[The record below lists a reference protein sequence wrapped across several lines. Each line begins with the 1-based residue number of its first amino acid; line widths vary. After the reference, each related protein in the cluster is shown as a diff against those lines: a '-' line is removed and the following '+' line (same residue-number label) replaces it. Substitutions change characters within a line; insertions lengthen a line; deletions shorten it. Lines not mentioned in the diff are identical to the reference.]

1 MQYSTLFLLGLPVI
15 ALLSYEHHT
24 EVKQLDEL
32 FFLTQEQGYCDAVV
46 DYGQRRPPDCVNE
59 VLMKRDQRLDELHSE
74 LGVQPS
80 MPSADG
86 HDESYLPALS
96 NVREQR
102 NELFLLLHEHGYC
115 AAVAA
120 HHLAPPNECS
130 MEAGNYRTQRLEHLR
145 EYTKIQPV
153 IPYHDDTTIG
163 RLPKPVSVS
172 VLKQSKF
179 G

>member
-1 MQYSTLFLLGLPVI
+1 MRHI
-15 ALLSYEHHT
+15 ALLIYAFL
-24 EVKQLDEL
+24 VFVLLRVFDPPQDMQLNEL
-32 FFLTQEQGYCDAVV
+32 FFLTQEQGFCAAVV
-46 DYGQRRPPDCVNE
+46 DYGQRRPPECVNE
-59 VLMKRDQRLDELHSE
+59 VLLTRDQRLDELHSE
-74 LGVQPS
+74 LGVQPG
-80 MPSADG
+80 MPSTDG
-86 HDESYLPALS
+86 HDDSYLPALS

-130 MEAGNYRTQRLEHLR
+130 MEAGNDRTQRLERLR

-172 VLKQSKF
+172 VLRQIKF

>member
-1 MQYSTLFLLGLPVI
+1 MQYSTLFVLGLPVI
-15 ALLSYEHHT
+15 ALMSCNHHA
-24 EVKQLDEL
+24 EVRQLDEL
-32 FFLTQEQGYCDAVV
+32 FFLTQEQGYCAAVV
-46 DYGQRRPPDCVNE
+46 DYGQRRPPECVNE
-59 VLMKRDQRLDELHSE
+59 VLRTRVQRVDELQRE
-74 LGVQPS
+74 LDVQPGL
-80 MPSADG
+80 PGADG
-86 HDESYLPALS
+86 QDDGFLPALT
-96 NVREQR
+96 NEREQR

-115 AAVAA
+115 AAVAGY
-120 HHLAPPNECS
+120 HLAPPNECS
-130 MEAGNYRTQRLEHLR
+130 MEAGNYRTQRLEHLS